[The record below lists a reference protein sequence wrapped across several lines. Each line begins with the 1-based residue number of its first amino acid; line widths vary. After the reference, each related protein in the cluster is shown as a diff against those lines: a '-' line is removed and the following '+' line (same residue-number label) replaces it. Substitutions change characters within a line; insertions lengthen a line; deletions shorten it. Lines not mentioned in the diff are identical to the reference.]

1 MTAGGHDLI
10 LIVVGKAEAYR
21 LLSNTI
27 PISWTVL
34 QLLWRILLVVNHNI
48 AVMIPPILL
57 GNYIVMHST
66 SCCSTRA
73 VVTAGRKLVIKN
85 RVCPD
90 GQLAASFLGFCFV
103 RDAVVHWSPCKMIDS
118 YGKRLVRYGYSGW
131 YCKSTNCTPTSTTT
145 RYSSI
150 CWMLEPFLAGC
161 CTQLKNG
168 RLTWLSPVSAEKRT
182 ILEVDVAKG
191 IQFHWSSCLGRSS
204 CYWNVSS
211 GTKKLYIY
219 SGMF

>member
-73 VVTAGRKLVIKN
+73 VVTAGRKLVMKN

-118 YGKRLVRYGYSGW
+118 SGKRLVRYGYSGW
-131 YCKSTNCTPTSTTT
+131 YEDELHTNEYNYTWCASMC
-145 RYSSI
+145 S
-150 CWMLEPFLAGC
+150 MLVPFLAGC
-161 CTQLKNG
+161 CAQLKNG
-168 RLTWLSPVSAEKRT
+168 RLTCSCPVAAERSTYASISCCGKRNSISLKWLSW
-182 ILEVDVAKG
+182 L
-191 IQFHWSSCLGRSS
+191 F
-204 CYWNVSS
+204 
-211 GTKKLYIY
+211 
-219 SGMF
+219 